1 MKIKITLILFLITSL
16 LFSQKKY
23 SKVIYKKKSILKIK
37 KKNDNT
43 DILLNKTFS
52 KMDELEYILQFNKDI
67 SIFKENEKLS
77 IGNTDNSLP
86 TKLSKIMGGGSGVFY
101 TELKE
106 GNIYHQKEFESDIF
120 LIKLSKQNNWVLTQ
134 EKKQIGDYTC
144 YKATKKDF
152 FIGSSGNSVE
162 IKIKAWYAPELPYS
176 FGPLKYNGLPGLIL
190 EIENDKVI
198 FYANKIFLN
207 QRNGKDLKIIKKGI
221 KISQKQYDS
230 ITSGLAI
237 DFRKKHKR
245 N

>member
-1 MKIKITLILFLITSL
+1 MKIKITLILFLITSI

-37 KKNDNT
+37 NKNDNA

-198 FYANKIFLN
+198 FYASKIILN
-207 QRNGKDLKIIKKGI
+207 QSNGKELKKVDKGI
-221 KISQKQYDS
+221 KITQKEYDS
-230 ITSGLAI
+230 ITSGLAK
-237 DFRKKHKR
+237 DFREKYNR